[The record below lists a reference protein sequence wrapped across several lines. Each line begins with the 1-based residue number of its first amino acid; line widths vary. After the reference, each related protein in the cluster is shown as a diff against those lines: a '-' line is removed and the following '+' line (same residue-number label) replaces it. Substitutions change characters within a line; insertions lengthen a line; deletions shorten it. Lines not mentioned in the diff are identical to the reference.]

1 MHIELPVPICFSC
14 YILYVWCFVICD
26 SCGNYGSDKG
36 EQIDIISFNCH
47 ENGQLDTSAIVLWRN
62 GLNMITETGDLTPF
76 LLFFLP

>member
-1 MHIELPVPICFSC
+1 MFDV
-14 YILYVWCFVICD
+14 FVTCD

-76 LLFFLP
+76 LLSFLP